1 VAEVVPPPLLLVP
14 LGPLEVG
21 LRGAGQDRRVEV
33 LDLSPVGVSPRHHR
47 HGDPEVRKL
56 VACFPENLIP
66 HHIGSKP
73 EAVHRM
79 RLKIGYTAVRI
90 VIKKSHTQNNT
101 LEDWYRQVL
110 SVLEELGHYHVALG
124 FEPQSVLPKCPS
136 LFRIKDIPVA

>member
-1 VAEVVPPPLLLVP
+1 
-14 LGPLEVG
+14 
-21 LRGAGQDRRVEV
+21 
-33 LDLSPVGVSPRHHR
+33 
-47 HGDPEVRKL
+47 
-56 VACFPENLIP
+56 
-66 HHIGSKP
+66 
-73 EAVHRM
+73 M